1 MALPKIDVPTYELAV
16 PSTDEKVKFR
26 PFLIKEEK
34 ILLIAMES
42 GENED
47 IIQAVKTIVSECTF
61 NKLKLGTMPMF
72 DVEYI
77 FLQIR
82 SKSVGEV
89 SKLKLL
95 CRDDGKTYANVELD
109 LNEVQV
115 QVDDDHTNKIEL
127 TDEMGVIMNYPTID
141 SFSAAGIADITAEN
155 MLDVIASGI
164 AQIYDKKGEEV
175 YDSKD
180 STQKELI
187 EFIEQLNTTQ
197 FQDITKFYDTMPRLK
212 HEITVKNPKTKKEN
226 KVVLSGLAD
235 FFA

>member
-1 MALPKIDVPTYELAV
+1 MALPKIDVTTYELAV
-16 PSTDEKVKFR
+16 PSTDEKIKYR

-34 ILLIAMES
+34 ILLMAMES
-42 GENED
+42 GENTD

-89 SKLKLL
+89 SKLRLL
-95 CRDDGKTYANVELD
+95 CQDDGKTYANVELD
-109 LNEVQV
+109 LNKVQV

-127 TDEMGVIMNYPTID
+127 SDEMGIIMNYPTID
-141 SFSAAGIADITAEN
+141 SFSEAGIAEINAEN
-155 MLDVIASGI
+155 MLDVIVSCIG
-164 AQIYDKKGEEV
+164 QIYDKKGEEV

-180 STQKELI
+180 STKKELV
-187 EFIEQLNTTQ
+187 EFIEQLNTQQ
-197 FQDITKFYDTMPRLK
+197 FQDVQKFYDTMPRLK
-212 HEITVKNPKTKKEN
+212 HEIMVKNPKTKKESN
-226 KVVLSGLAD
+226 ITLTGLND